1 MFCVLPCERAGGS
14 STTSRAAY
22 CRLHG
27 GLFHVLVLAFVVLAG
42 SCFQCTSGSGIF
54 ELQVLEMS
62 NPLSELSSGEC
73 CGGGN
78 AARNPLANRCTVP
91 CQTYFRLCLK
101 EYQSNV
107 ASTGSCSFGNASS
120 QVLGRDS
127 FIVSDPDRGVGK
139 IVLPFTFRWT
149 VSGF

>member
-1 MFCVLPCERAGGS
+1 MRADKS
-14 STTSRAAY
+14 KNPKCA
-22 CRLHG
+22 
-27 GLFHVLVLAFVVLAG
+27 
-42 SCFQCTSGSGIF
+42 SCSGIF

-78 AARNPLANRCTVP
+78 TARNPLTNRCTAP
-91 CQTYFRLCLK
+91 CQTFFRLCLK

-120 QVLGRDS
+120 QILGRDS

-149 VSGF
+149 